1 MSTTTSKQQ
10 HFEFKCELGAFVVIV
25 ISFDGT
31 YVVSFVAPNDHIKRE
46 QLHAK
51 EGYAELWFS
60 FSVKC
65 PATYSRHDASCT
77 LVMMR
82 RLTRDTG
89 GCDQIFVCDEVV
101 SGDSMIGWQSLSPQK
116 QPLTQK
122 SVTASVATRVVLES
136 QIQIKNTNA
145 ETFRITLR
153 FMYLGEL
160 ESIPSEMLESD
171 DPTKAK
177 QPTWEGLYLA
187 AHQFRIDDL
196 RKQALDMILGDLV
209 DSDVIP
215 FLFRLAY
222 LFEELRD
229 PVIKHITRKCHNEIV
244 KEVRV
249 NYTAHS

>member
-77 LVMMR
+77 LMMMR

-122 SVTASVATRVVLES
+122 SVTASVATRWVAHKAVVS
-136 QIQIKNTNA
+136 QWPYFKQ
-145 ETFRITLR
+145 TFSIELAK
-153 FMYLGEL
+153 GEL

-196 RKQALDMILGDLV
+196 RKQALDMILGDLA